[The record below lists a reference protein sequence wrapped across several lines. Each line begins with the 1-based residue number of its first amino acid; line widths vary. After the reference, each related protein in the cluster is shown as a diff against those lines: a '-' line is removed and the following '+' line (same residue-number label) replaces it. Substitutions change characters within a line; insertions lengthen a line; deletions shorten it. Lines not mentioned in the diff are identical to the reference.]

1 MATTTKRAWKLQE
14 FSAHGAN
21 VNCLSLGSKSGRV
34 LVTGGDDKKVNLW
47 AIGKPSCIMSLS
59 GHTTAIEAVRFSP
72 TEELVCAGSAAGAVK
87 VWDLEAA
94 RMVRTL
100 TGHRAGI
107 KALDFHP
114 YGDFL
119 ATGSTDTN
127 MKLWDIRRKGCI
139 FTYKGHSSTVN
150 SLRFSPDGQWVASA
164 GDDGYVK
171 IWDLRAGKLLSELRE
186 HTAAVTEVVF
196 HPHEFLLAS
205 GAADR
210 RVLFWDLENF
220 TLVSN
225 SDPETSG
232 IRSIYFHPEGK
243 CLFSAAQ
250 DGLRVYGWE
259 PCRIL
264 DCIPLPW
271 GRIQD
276 MAVTSSQLIGV
287 SYNLSNVSIYVI
299 DLKKVAPFGD
309 SSQSLSGLGGGGV
322 GIGGGSGGGMAF
334 QHGQSF
340 RKSFNK
346 ERPPGGVRQSQIK
359 INHDTIES
367 DEKSSTETEDDGI
380 IAAEELNQYHN
391 VFQPRG
397 RELSRTPPPLEINS
411 DKESSTVL
419 IGDKVKLDTAIPHV
433 IRPPPPD
440 LVQQH
445 SPLPTPASG
454 NSPVHR
460 PSPSPSPPYVKT
472 SQSGPGRPAAGIT
485 TMRERRNSTSSVT
498 ISSNKNITSISS
510 VERESYNA
518 SLHTP
523 TNLIAMTSPRPD
535 VTHLSGGPPV
545 LPPTGPHTSRGR
557 SLRRDLIQ
565 RKDSI
570 KEVLQ
575 PSLSDPEN
583 PPKLNNIRHSPSEP
597 SLNMR
602 SHSTSRSSSLTRN
615 RPDLTVPVSKGRVNS
630 LYSPFMSSQ
639 PPVAL
644 HQDYVPVMTD
654 KLTGLDLED
663 FMPRKFN
670 SLSMGGG
677 SPSVSGMSSPYEDSS
692 SLALEQT
699 EMDIVTNIVQGHQPM
714 MTVLSSRHR
723 NLQIVYN
730 LWQNKDAKVAVE
742 TAVTMNDPAVV
753 VDLLSVIIFRPFLW
767 SLDLCVLLLPA
778 IADLLQSKFEVYVN
792 TACNSLRLVLKNFAT
807 VIKSNIETPTQS
819 VGVDISRQERF
830 NKCMSCYSQLVPIKA
845 FVLKRQAMAG
855 KMGQT
860 FRELHILLQVFD

>member
-21 VNCLSLGSKSGRV
+21 VNCLALGSKSGRV

-171 IWDLRAGKLLSELRE
+171 IWDLRAGRLLSELRE

-276 MAVTSSQLIGV
+276 MAVTSGQLIGV

-309 SSQSLSGLGGGGV
+309 SLQTSSGLGGGGV
-322 GIGGGSGGGMAF
+322 GIGGGGGGGTAF
-334 QHGQSF
+334 QHGVSF

-346 ERPPGGVRQSQIK
+346 ERPPGGLRQSQIK
-359 INHDTIES
+359 MNHDTIES

-380 IAAEELNQYHN
+380 AADIKDLNHYHN
-391 VFQPRG
+391 IFQPRG
-397 RELSRTPPPLEINS
+397 REYP
-411 DKESSTVL
+411 
-419 IGDKVKLDTAIPHV
+419 AIPQV

-460 PSPSPSPPYVKT
+460 PSPSPSPPFVKT
-472 SQSGPGRPAAGIT
+472 SQSGPGRPAAGLT

-498 ISSNKNITSISS
+498 LSSNKTIASITS
-510 VERESYNA
+510 VERESYN
-518 SLHTP
+518 LHTP

-557 SLRRDLIQ
+557 NPLRRDLVH

-615 RPDLTVPVSKGRVNS
+615 RPDLTVPTPKARVNS

-639 PPVAL
+639 PPMSTHNV
-644 HQDYVPVMTD
+644 HQDFVPIMSD
-654 KLTGLDLED
+654 KPSGLDLED

-670 SLSMGGG
+670 SVSMGGG
-677 SPSVSGMSSPYEDSS
+677 SPSVSGMSSPYEESS

-699 EMDIVTNIVQGHQPM
+699 EMEIVTNIVQGHQPM

-723 NLQIVYN
+723 NLQIIYN

>member
-127 MKLWDIRRKGCI
+127 IKLWDIRRKGCI

-171 IWDLRAGKLLSELRE
+171 IWDLRAGRLLSELRE

-309 SSQSLSGLGGGGV
+309 SSQSSSGLCGGGV

-359 INHDTIES
+359 TNRDTIES

-380 IAAEELNQYHN
+380 IATEEFNQYHD
-391 VFQPRG
+391 VFPPRG
-397 RELSRTPPPLEINS
+397 REY
-411 DKESSTVL
+411 
-419 IGDKVKLDTAIPHV
+419 TAIPHV

-472 SQSGPGRPAAGIT
+472 PQSGPGRPAAGFT

-498 ISSNKNITSISS
+498 VSSNKNITSISS
-510 VERESYNA
+510 VERESYNVN
-518 SLHTP
+518 LHTP

-557 SLRRDLIQ
+557 SLHRNLIH

-597 SLNMR
+597 SLSMR

-630 LYSPFMSSQ
+630 LYSPFMTSQ
-639 PPVAL
+639 SPVAL

-699 EMDIVTNIVQGHQPM
+699 ELEVVTNIVQGHQPM

-723 NLQIVYN
+723 NLQVVYN

-742 TAVTMNDPAVV
+742 TAVNMNDPAVV